1 MTGNKMLTINHIEP
15 IGLIAENGSDLAKVF
30 CNLYLVQA
38 VNEIAD
44 QSEIEA
50 IHFMGSVAGHTLCH
64 MFSQNIK
71 LDQLDSVLAQIR
83 SYVIQTQGA

>member
-1 MTGNKMLTINHIEP
+1 M
-15 IGLIAENGSDLAKVF
+15 
-30 CNLYLVQA
+30 
-38 VNEIAD
+38 NEIAD

-50 IHFMGSVAGHTLCH
+50 IHFMGSVAGHALCH